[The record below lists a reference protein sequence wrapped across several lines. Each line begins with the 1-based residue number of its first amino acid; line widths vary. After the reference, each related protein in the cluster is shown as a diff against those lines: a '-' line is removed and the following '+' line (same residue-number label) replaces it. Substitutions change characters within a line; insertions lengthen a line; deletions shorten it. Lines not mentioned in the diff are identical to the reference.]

1 MIGDLTRQPTL
12 MANEARQAPEVV
24 ARQLAA
30 NGKMFEELVE
40 RVPLSS
46 LRLIM
51 TCARGSSDHA
61 ASYGKYLM
69 ETRLGLPVSSAPPSI
84 ASLYDVT
91 MDLSG
96 VLFILISQSGKS
108 PDLVANAKWAK
119 ANGAFVIAMVNVADS
134 PVAEASDMT
143 FPLQAGTETSVAA
156 TKSFI
161 ASLSALAQLVAS
173 YAPDKS
179 LADALPELPDH
190 LRNAQALD
198 WTGVA
203 PLLAANNDIL
213 TIGRGL
219 SYGVAQEAA
228 LKLKETSAIHAEA
241 FSSAEVRHGPL
252 GLLRE
257 NLPFV
262 VFSQD
267 DACKA
272 DISGLASYLAQE
284 NARVFVADPDA
295 PDGQRLPVLADLHPA
310 LAPICSIASFYLLA
324 NAIALLRG
332 HDPDQPP
339 HLKKVTETV

>member
-1 MIGDLTRQPTL
+1 MIGDLTKTQTL
-12 MANEARQAPEVV
+12 MANEAREAPDVV
-24 ARQLAA
+24 ASQLAD
-30 NGKMFEELVE
+30 NGALFAKLAQKLPREQI
-40 RVPLSS
+40 
-46 LRLIM
+46 RLIM

-61 ASYGKYLM
+61 ASYGKYLI
-69 ETRLGLPVSSAPPSI
+69 ETELGIPVSSHPPSI
-84 ASLYDVT
+84 ASLYNVK

-96 VLFILISQSGKS
+96 VLFIVISQSGKS
-108 PDLVANAKWAK
+108 PDLVANARWAK
-119 ANGAFVIAMVNVADS
+119 ANGAFVIAIVNVIDS
-134 PVAEASDMT
+134 PVADAADMT
-143 FPLQAGTETSVAA
+143 FPLKAGAEKSVAA

-161 ASLSALAQLVAS
+161 ASLAALANLVAS
-173 YAPDKS
+173 YAPASS
-179 LADALPELPDH
+179 LAKALPALPDH
-190 LRNAQALD
+190 LRKAQALD
-198 WTGVA
+198 WSGAA

-219 SYGVAQEAA
+219 SYGIAQEAA
-228 LKLKETSAIHAEA
+228 LKMKETSAIHAEA

-262 VFSQD
+262 IFSQN
-267 DACKA
+267 DACQA
-272 DISGLASYLAQE
+272 DINGLANYLCTE

-295 PDGQRLPVLADLHPA
+295 PDRQCLPVLDDLHPA
-310 LAPICSIASFYLLA
+310 LAPICSIASFYLMA

>member
-1 MIGDLTRQPTL
+1 MIGDLTKKQTL
-12 MANEARQAPEVV
+12 MASEAQEAPDVV
-24 ARQLAA
+24 ASQLAN
-30 NGKMFEELVE
+30 NGSLFAELTE
-40 RVPLSS
+40 TLPREQI
-46 LRLIM
+46 RLIM

-61 ASYGKYLM
+61 ASYGKYLI
-69 ETRLGLPVSSAPPSI
+69 ETELGIPVSSHPPSI
-84 ASLYDVT
+84 ASLYNVA

-96 VLFILISQSGKS
+96 VLFIVISQSGKS

-119 ANGAFVIAMVNVADS
+119 ANGAFVMAIVNVTDS
-134 PVAEASDMT
+134 PVAKAADMT
-143 FPLQAGTETSVAA
+143 FPLMAGAEKSVAA

-161 ASLSALAQLVAS
+161 ASLAALANLVAS
-173 YAPDKS
+173 YAPDS
-179 LADALPELPDH
+179 NLASALPALPDH
-190 LRNAQALD
+190 LRAAQGLD
-198 WTGVA
+198 WSGAA

-219 SYGVAQEAA
+219 SYGIAQEAA
-228 LKLKETSAIHAEA
+228 LKMKETSAIHAEA

-262 VFSQD
+262 IFSQN
-267 DACKA
+267 DACRA
-272 DISGLASYLAQE
+272 DISGLANYLCTE

-295 PDGQRLPVLADLHPA
+295 PEAQRLPVLDDLHPA
-310 LAPICSIASFYLLA
+310 LAPICSIASFYLMA